1 MTVGRVLTG
10 RAFAYLGVLS
20 SLGTAVGSL
29 ATHLYAAHA
38 TAALLPA
45 AVALASSAL
54 LLLPFQGAL
63 APAPGVAAD
72 GKERCEA
79 EWPEEGGGVDERAAL
94 LRTKA
99 TVRVFTE

>member
-1 MTVGRVLTG
+1 MGNGWVGYHT
-10 RAFAYLGVLS
+10 
-20 SLGTAVGSL
+20 LGTAVGSL

-79 EWPEEGGGVDERAAL
+79 EWPEEEGGGVDERAAL